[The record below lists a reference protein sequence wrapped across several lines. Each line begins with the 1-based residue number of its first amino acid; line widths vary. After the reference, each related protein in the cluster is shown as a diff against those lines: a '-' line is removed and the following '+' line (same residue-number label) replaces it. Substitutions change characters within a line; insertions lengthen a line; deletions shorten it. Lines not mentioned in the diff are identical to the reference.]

1 MLDKFKKKSKM
12 IAKVVSTLKDDDCNS
27 KKNEIN
33 QTGGEETKDKSK
45 SISPSSEDLGSSPET
60 LSSRY
65 VQTVTKPQNNF

>member
-12 IAKVVSTLKDDDCNS
+12 IAKVVSTLKDDDNS
-27 KKNEIN
+27 KKNEIH